1 MGLRKV
7 RMRTQSAGPEGVAA
21 PGQIVI
27 VDDLRAKALV
37 DGGFGEY
44 VDGVE
49 ETEGKRPAIE
59 TATAEAP
66 ENAMMPE
73 VKRRK
78 AGK

>member
-21 PGQIVI
+21 PGQVVI
-27 VDDLRAKALV
+27 VDDLRAKAIV

-44 VDGVE
+44 ADEVE
-49 ETEGKRPAIE
+49 ETAGKGPVIE

-66 ENAMMPE
+66 ENTAMPE
-73 VKRRK
+73 TKRRK
-78 AGK
+78 AAK